1 MKGASKFGNT
11 ALRAI
16 LAGNDIALNP
26 SKPEEQLNSILSA
39 IEQGKITQQAID
51 EKCKKVLRYK
61 YVFGLANYT
70 PIKTKNLIEDLN
82 APEYDALNRKLNSEA
97 MTLLRNSQNL
107 IPITHLNKGRIA
119 VVSVGNDTESV
130 SRKQ

>member
-1 MKGASKFGNT
+1 MKNVKSATLQIRFRISK
-11 ALRAI
+11 L
-16 LAGNDIALNP
+16 
-26 SKPEEQLNSILSA
+26 
-39 IEQGKITQQAID
+39 
-51 EKCKKVLRYK
+51 
-61 YVFGLANYT
+61 YT
-70 PIKTKNLIEDLN
+70 HKNQNLIEDLN

>member
-1 MKGASKFGNT
+1 M
-11 ALRAI
+11 
-16 LAGNDIALNP
+16 
-26 SKPEEQLNSILSA
+26 
-39 IEQGKITQQAID
+39 
-51 EKCKKVLRYK
+51 
-61 YVFGLANYT
+61 
-70 PIKTKNLIEDLN
+70 N

-130 SRKQ
+130 FQKTITLYADNVGRFDDSNPLPSLLDRWGLTMQLNAMLCAKGNKAQCEEGLHIFRQLFNPVDPILKNFENALNKRIGSL